1 MSKILT
7 KEDFEYILREYYL
20 EHYGENENDVWY
32 DKPAVN
38 VCVFKRDNRFISLK
52 SHVINGSVT
61 EFVEEIND

>member
-38 VCVFKRDNRFISLK
+38 VWVFKRDNKLISLK
-52 SHVINGSVT
+52 SHVINGIVT
-61 EFVEEIND
+61 EYVEEIK